1 VDDLKELLKAFS
13 DASGPSGFE
22 GEASDLLR
30 RTLAPV
36 VDTVTVD
43 VLGNVIGTRRGGG
56 PSLMIAAHMD
66 EIGVMVKYVDEQG
79 FLRFVPIGGW
89 FDQTILGQR
98 MIVHGSKGRLVGV
111 IGSKPPH
118 LMDEEDRKKPI
129 KLRDMFIDIGAK
141 SAADAADLGVEIG
154 TIVTLDRSM
163 AEMANG
169 YVTGKAFDDRAGVVM
184 MVAAL
189 QRVQTRDVRATV
201 HAVGTVQEE
210 VGLKG
215 ARTSAF
221 GLDPDVAL
229 VSETTIPGDHPEIKK
244 EQVHLETGKGPGITV
259 ADADGRGIIV
269 SRPVLDWLR
278 STAEAASIPYQLDII
293 SGGTTDATAIHLTKS
308 GIPAGVISVPTRYLH
323 SPVEVLSLDDLDRGA
338 ELIAQAILT
347 AHQHFGKAMRQG

>member
-1 VDDLKELLKAFS
+1 VDDLKGLLRAFA
-13 DASGPSGFE
+13 DVAGPSGFE
-22 GEASDLLR
+22 SEVSDLLR
-30 RTLAPV
+30 RTLEPLM
-36 VDTVTVD
+36 DEVTVD
-43 VLGNVIGTRRGGG
+43 VLGNVVGTRAGEG
-56 PSLMIAAHMD
+56 PRVMVAAHMD
-66 EIGVMVKYVDEQG
+66 EIGVMVRYVDDQG
-79 FLRFVPIGGW
+79 FLRFAPLGGW

-98 MIVHGSKGRLVGV
+98 MVVHGAKGRLVGV

-129 KLRDMFIDIGAK
+129 KLRDMFMDIGAK
-141 SAADAADLGVEIG
+141 DAADAAALGVDVG
-154 TIVTLDRSM
+154 TVATMERSM

-189 QRVQTRDVRATV
+189 QRLQGKEVPATML
-201 HAVGTVQEE
+201 AVGTVQEE

-229 VSETTIPGDHPEIKK
+229 VAETTIPGDHPEVKK

-269 SRPVLDWLR
+269 PRGVLTWLR
-278 STAEAASIPYQLDII
+278 STADDAGIPYQLDIL

-308 GIPAGVISVPTRYLH
+308 GIPAGVVSVPTRYLH
-323 SPVEVLSLDDLDRGA
+323 SPIEMLSLDDLDKGA
-338 ELIAQAILT
+338 QLIAQAILS
-347 AHQHFGKAMRQG
+347 AHRHFRTTR